1 LKLVYDRD
9 MSIEQFVPTNYY
21 TVDAY
26 INGKTKITLE
36 HDDIFEKELA
46 DRIKSEIEGKE
57 ATVSELEREITNH
70 FVTSLF
76 SLDTLQVELNK
87 RHAISPSNTLA
98 AAQSLY
104 EKGYITYPRSD
115 CKYLPDSQKEQAAAK
130 GANAVLNFKLET
142 ASLGN
147 IHQPQQGGAVG
158 TVEVLAYGTAGVLS

>member
-1 LKLVYDRD
+1 MYKRQVLKLVYDRD
-9 MSIEQFVPTNYY
+9 MSIEQFVPTTYY

-70 FVTSLF
+70 FITSLF

-115 CKYLPDSQKEQAAAK
+115 CKYLPDSQKEQARC
-130 GANAVLNFKLET
+130 V
-142 ASLGN
+142 
-147 IHQPQQGGAVG
+147 
-158 TVEVLAYGTAGVLS
+158 

>member
-1 LKLVYDRD
+1 
-9 MSIEQFVPTNYY
+9 MSIEQFVPTTYY

-104 EKGYITYPRSD
+104 EKGI
-115 CKYLPDSQKEQAAAK
+115 LPIQDQTVNIYQTAKRTGCRYYSQS
-130 GANAVLNFKLET
+130 V
-142 ASLGN
+142 
-147 IHQPQQGGAVG
+147 I
-158 TVEVLAYGTAGVLS
+158 